1 MGSLI
6 FIATK
11 QVAEFGE
18 FSASRNE
25 ANIRDNANAFLARI
39 THEQAMRYES
49 TFKKF
54 AASSALIAKQ
64 AAFLLE
70 NTTLYGKTP
79 LKPDEKLVIHPHNE
93 IFSNDRSEKTMV
105 LYWGS
110 YAMSP
115 GIKKQINTLSH
126 IDPLLE
132 NLKEQNPESVA
143 CYIVTEPGIT
153 RYYPNIHG
161 VEKLPPT
168 TKFD

>member
-1 MGSLI
+1 L
-6 FIATK
+6 
-11 QVAEFGE
+11 EN
-18 FSASRNE
+18 SRPPG
-25 ANIRDNANAFLARI
+25 
-39 THEQAMRYES
+39 MRQTS
-49 TFKKF
+49 GIMQTLKKF

-64 AAFLLE
+64 AAVLLE
-70 NTTLYGKTP
+70 NMTLYGKIP

-110 YAMSP
+110 PAMTP
-115 GIKKQINTLSH
+115 GISEQINTLSH

-132 NLKEQNPESVA
+132 NIKEKISESVA

-168 TKFD
+168 TKFDIRNANWYVIAKPENNPEP